1 MRQHTIIGQRI
12 IGAAPEL
19 RSVGAIV
26 RSSHERF
33 DGGDYPDELAGEEIP
48 LGAGGQFDPA
58 VVAAFTDAMA
68 NDFALD
74 ECAMAR
80 KASIERALDVIN

>member
-1 MRQHTIIGQRI
+1 
-12 IGAAPEL
+12 
-19 RSVGAIV
+19 
-26 RSSHERF
+26 
-33 DGGDYPDELAGEEIP
+33 
-48 LGAGGQFDPA
+48 
-58 VVAAFTDAMA
+58 MA